1 MRKRAMRAALAVL
14 ALLLPLS
21 ALSPARPALAA
32 VELPRTLDPAARD
45 FRLLGSGRMTWF
57 GLHLYDAALWSP
69 AATFDLE
76 QPFALALR
84 YVRSFKGE
92 RIAERSVVEIERL
105 GFGDASKRS
114 RWGEAMKRIF
124 PDVKAGDT
132 LTGVYHPGQ
141 GAEFFHLDAPIGVIS
156 DPEFARAFFSIWLD
170 PRTREPK
177 LRARLTGV
185 R

>member
-1 MRKRAMRAALAVL
+1 
-14 ALLLPLS
+14 
-21 ALSPARPALAA
+21 
-32 VELPRTLDPAARD
+32 
-45 FRLLGSGRMTWF
+45 MTWY
-57 GLHLYDAALWSP
+57 GLQLYDVALWTQAP
-69 AATFDLE
+69 AFDRD

-84 YVRSFKGE
+84 YLRGFKGQ

-105 GFGDASKRS
+105 GLGDNAKRA

-132 LTGVYHPGQ
+132 LTGVYRPGL
-141 GAEFFHLDAPIGVIS
+141 GAEFFHGDAPIGVIA
-156 DPEFARAFFSIWLD
+156 DPEFGRAFFSIWLD

-177 LRARLTGV
+177 LRARLIGA